1 VSSLIYA
8 VAALGF
14 RPQVSLNRE
23 SIEPAHPY
31 QGWRRVPTEP
41 ISETLSVGV
50 VRLPAARCRG
60 KLRLVKYL
68 GLGLTSRGAA
78 DRVGKHVDGMEAVD
92 RVSKG
97 KGEPDDDRR

>member
-1 VSSLIYA
+1 
-8 VAALGF
+8 
-14 RPQVSLNRE
+14 
-23 SIEPAHPY
+23 
-31 QGWRRVPTEP
+31 
-41 ISETLSVGV
+41 
-50 VRLPAARCRG
+50 
-60 KLRLVKYL
+60 L